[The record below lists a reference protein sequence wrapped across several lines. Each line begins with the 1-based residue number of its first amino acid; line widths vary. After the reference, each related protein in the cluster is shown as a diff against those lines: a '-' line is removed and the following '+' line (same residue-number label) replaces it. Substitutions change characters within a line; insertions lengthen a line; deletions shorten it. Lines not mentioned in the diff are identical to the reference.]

1 MTICFANNIKVYKK
15 CYSESHYKE
24 ETVYTFLKVYFL
36 ECTFLK
42 ISLFFSVTN
51 EFEGRDPR

>member
-1 MTICFANNIKVYKK
+1 MYKK

-51 EFEGRDPR
+51 EFEGREPR

>member
-1 MTICFANNIKVYKK
+1 MYKK

-36 ECTFLK
+36 KDILIFQC
-42 ISLFFSVTN
+42 N
-51 EFEGRDPR
+51 

>member
-1 MTICFANNIKVYKK
+1 MYKN
-15 CYSESHYKE
+15 CYSKRHYKE

-51 EFEGRDPR
+51 EFEGREPR